1 MRMKNFKF
9 LVVLVLSVVIF
20 AAACGNSSSLDNN
33 KKSSDSGSDSGSS
46 SGDYKPKE
54 LTVQFVPSQNADKL
68 EAKAKPLEKLLSDKL
83 GIPVKVSVSTNYN
96 TIVEAMKS
104 KKVDVG
110 FLPPTAYT
118 LAHDQKAAD
127 LLLQAQRY
135 GVNKDGSSNKKLV
148 DDYKSEILVKKN
160 SGIKSLKD
168 LKGKKIALQDVTS
181 TAGYTFPLATLKK
194 ETGINATKDMKIV
207 NVKGHDQAVISL
219 LNGDV
224 DAAAVFQDA
233 RSIVK
238 KDQPNV
244 FKDTK
249 ILKLTESIPNDTI
262 SVRPDMDK
270 KFQEKLKKAFK
281 DIAKSKKGH
290 KIISEVYS
298 HEGYTDTRDSNFD
311 IVRKYEKDVQDM
323 K

>member
-1 MRMKNFKF
+1 MKNFKF

-54 LTVQFVPSQNADKL
+54 LTVQFVPSQNSDKL

-233 RSIVK
+233 RTLVK

>member
-233 RSIVK
+233 RTIVK

-311 IVRKYEKDVQDM
+311 IVRKYEKDVQDI